1 MCIVLG
7 GHWMRRD
14 SPYIHVGH
22 LRFGSST
29 SRYLIIKRNKEKGKL
44 HLSVFRY
51 RVGRR
56 NVFQSGIYQYM
67 LPGTYQSIIF
77 YHMDTSQV
85 QTYITSA
92 GLLTEEIS
100 PMVQRTAR
108 QIPWLST
115 YLGAALSAHSPS
127 LYIYDSVKARQL
139 IIPLCNVHI
148 NHACSKVLYSKCLY
162 EVPRQ
167 NTIRTVEYMHSQRDT
182 GKSSKRD
189 YIQSDCY
196 ISHMHSTHS
205 TLGLVPSLQMEVTSH
220 TINRAELNRYMQHHH
235 IFRDRQELIL
245 PRSSSCGTELACIQ
259 SSPSGP
265 GIVILKGEIMKKAW
279 GWEITRRTFCL
290 SRLELFY
297 WVIVQ
302 NDYCRYFI
310 KYFILLSFLDA

>member
-85 QTYITSA
+85 QTYITSV

-167 NTIRTVEYMHSQRDT
+167 SIC
-182 GKSSKRD
+182 
-189 YIQSDCY
+189 I
-196 ISHMHSTHS
+196 
-205 TLGLVPSLQMEVTSH
+205 
-220 TINRAELNRYMQHHH
+220 LN
-235 IFRDRQELIL
+235 
-245 PRSSSCGTELACIQ
+245 
-259 SSPSGP
+259 
-265 GIVILKGEIMKKAW
+265 VILGSLVSETIYKVTA
-279 GWEITRRTFCL
+279 TFPTCTVL
-290 SRLELFY
+290 TQH
-297 WVIVQ
+297 W
-302 NDYCRYFI
+302 D
-310 KYFILLSFLDA
+310 SFLVYRWK